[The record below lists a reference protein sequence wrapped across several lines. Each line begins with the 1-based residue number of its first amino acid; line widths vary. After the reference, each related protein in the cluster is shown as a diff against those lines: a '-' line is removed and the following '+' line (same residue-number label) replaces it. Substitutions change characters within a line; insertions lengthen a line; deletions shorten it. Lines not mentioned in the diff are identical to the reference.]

1 MTSEELNRALYPKLL
16 PFYMNKAIS
25 TMYQPF
31 YSMVDNSLNTLNSFN
46 EIYNNY
52 LNKMVQQSKN

>member
-16 PFYMNKAIS
+16 PFYMNKALS

-31 YSMVDNSLNTLNSFN
+31 YSYVDNSLNTLNSFN
-46 EIYNNY
+46 QMYNNY
-52 LNKMVQQSKN
+52 LNKMVEQSKN